1 MKRFSFLAAAVLA
14 GLSFASCN
22 KDFENENV
30 PVHNDNATVYVSLAG
45 HGTRVVGIPDTEAK
59 VNNLQ
64 VFIFDGDGKLVD
76 DGYGKIDNAL
86 GLALTCEPG
95 NRTIWALVN
104 GTDCTSSAVP
114 GTFTLDDLK
123 DITVALEEQSSD
135 NFVMSGS
142 TNAELSGPTAVS
154 IDVNRY
160 VSRVVIKKIVK
171 DFAVPAN
178 QDKEFKIKSIYLE
191 NVQGEN
197 NVAMS
202 AYQTAEGKWYNKMG
216 YEASNSH
223 ALIYDALD
231 VAVEDNYTSTH
242 SFYAMPNNAVT
253 SEDTN
258 GGSWSPRITRLV
270 IEATLDGE
278 TMYYPINMNLGLERN
293 KSYEIEELIITK
305 KGSSDPDTPVT
316 TDDIPIS
323 IVVKD
328 WTQVLV
334 NGTGSITI

>member
-1 MKRFSFLAAAVLA
+1 MKKILSIATAAASI
-14 GLSFASCN
+14 LSLVACN
-22 KDFENENV
+22 KSFENENG
-30 PVHNDNATVYVSLAG
+30 PVHNGNATVYVSLAG
-45 HGTRVVGIPDTEAK
+45 HGTKVAGIPDTEAK

-64 VFIFDGDGKLVD
+64 VFIFDGAGKLVD
-76 DGYGKIDNAL
+76 GGYGKIDNAL

-95 NRTIWALVN
+95 ERTIWALVN
-104 GTDCTSSAVP
+104 GSDCATSAVP
-114 GTFTLDDLK
+114 GTFTLDALK
-123 DITVALEEQSSD
+123 DITVALEGQSAD

-142 TNAELSGPTAVS
+142 VAAELSGSTAVS

-178 QDKEFKIKSIYLE
+178 QAKEFKIKSIYLE

-202 AYQTAEGKWYNKMG
+202 AYQTAGGMWYNKMG

-223 ALIYDALD
+223 TLIYDTLD
-231 VAVEDNYTSTH
+231 AIVEDDYMSTH
-242 SFYAMPNNAVT
+242 SFYAMPNNALV
-253 SEDTN
+253 SDDAN
-258 GGSWSPRITRLV
+258 GGAWSPRITRLV
-270 IEATLDGE
+270 IEASLDGE

-305 KGSSDPDTPVT
+305 KGSNDPDIPVT

-323 IVVKD
+323 IAVKD